1 MGYPENGRAAGVQD
15 ANALAGY
22 PSRRRINNPPLEFVH
37 FWEKVGQTIVF
48 RGLLGWAFRP
58 RNFMK
63 NHARL
68 REIPDGRG
76 GFSTLSCLARH
87 S

>member
-1 MGYPENGRAAGVQD
+1 MVSILAQQEVAATLWV
-15 ANALAGY
+15 AA
-22 PSRRRINNPPLEFVH
+22 LEFVH
-37 FWEKVGQTIVF
+37 FWEKVGQTIVV

-68 REIPDGRG
+68 REIPDGRD

-87 S
+87 SPV